1 MNVRGWLGP
10 AGFLPAPWP
19 AAEPPVPTGSGALRW
34 CRDQTAQAPKGNR
47 GRILL
52 FRLGELRIVVSA
64 GLPHILLLGFPSS
77 QLTAGVSQQRLRY
90 AELDSELTAVQGRI
104 ERLLD
109 ALADG
114 SILRDEIAVRLNAE
128 KTRKDALASERDRL
142 PGTLKLGDFDADKIK
157 ADLQDKV
164 RDVKGVLERQDPTS
178 PTDAEEAPR

>member
-1 MNVRGWLGP
+1 
-10 AGFLPAPWP
+10 
-19 AAEPPVPTGSGALRW
+19 
-34 CRDQTAQAPKGNR
+34 
-47 GRILL
+47 
-52 FRLGELRIVVSA
+52 
-64 GLPHILLLGFPSS
+64 
-77 QLTAGVSQQRLRY
+77 LTAGVSQQRLRY